1 MRHLLTASRLAAAAG
16 LVFAATAVQAAPK
29 LEIDTVMTGL
39 VTPRG
44 LAFGPDGALYVTEA
58 GLGSG
63 GASGPSLTM
72 ANGKPM
78 YMGYSGAVSRLDA
91 SGQAR
96 VLSGLP
102 SLGSATGTDVS
113 GLQDIVFG
121 NGQAYGVFGLG
132 STPAQRDALGAFGA
146 PLFGSVVSLRFD
158 GSGSV
163 AKVADIA
170 AHEAAA
176 DPAGGGIDTNPYGL
190 ARTAGGDFVV
200 ADAGAN
206 TFLKA
211 TLGGVVTTLG
221 VLPPKPN
228 PLPFGPPVFQS
239 VPTAAAIGP
248 DGNATIGTLTG
259 FPFPVGAAGVF
270 QHDFANGTTSAAY
283 TGFTTIIDLDF
294 DAAGNLYVLQISS
307 NGLAA
312 PGGPGSGV
320 LIKVAP
326 DGTRSTL
333 VDAGLIAPGGVA
345 IEETGSQWGPTLYVS
360 THTSMPAG
368 GTVLRITPVPE
379 PATWASMLAG
389 LALLGALARRRAA

>member
-1 MRHLLTASRLAAAAG
+1 MRHMLSASRLAVAAG
-16 LVFAATAVQAAPK
+16 LVFAATAVQAVPTFQ
-29 LEIDTVMTGL
+29 IDTVMTGL

-58 GLGSG
+58 GNGSG
-63 GASGPSLTM
+63 GASGPSLTT
-72 ANGKPM
+72 ANNRPM

-91 SGQAR
+91 AGQTR

-102 SLGSATGTDVS
+102 SLGTATGTDVS

-132 STPAQRDALGAFGA
+132 SSPAKRDALGAFGA
-146 PLFGSVVSLRFD
+146 PLFGSVVGLKLD

-163 AKVADIA
+163 TKIADIA
-170 AHEAAA
+170 AHEAAY
-176 DPAGGGIDTNPYGL
+176 DPGGGGIDANPYGL
-190 ARTAGGDFVV
+190 ARTAGGDFIV

-211 TLGGVVTTLG
+211 TLGGVVATLG

-248 DGNATIGTLTG
+248 AGNAVIGTLTG
-259 FPFPVGAAGVF
+259 FPFPVGKAGVF
-270 QHDFANGTTSAAY
+270 SHDFASGATTEAY
-283 TGFTTIIDLDF
+283 AGFTTIIDLDF
-294 DAAGNLYVLQISS
+294 DAVGNLYVLQISA

-320 LIKVAP
+320 LIKLAP
-326 DGTRSTL
+326 DGTRTTL
-333 VDAGLIAPGGVA
+333 LDAGLVSPGGIA
-345 IEETGSQWGPTLYVS
+345 IEETGSHWGPTLYVS

-379 PATWASMLAG
+379 PATYAMLLAG
-389 LALLGALARRRAA
+389 IAALTLVARRRRA